1 MFAREEMSMD
11 IDSTAADGPVGG
23 SRSELI
29 KDSSAATFMADVVEA
44 STTTPVIVDFWA
56 AWCGPCKQLGPVLEK
71 VVTEAGGAVKLVK
84 VDIDENPEIAQQ
96 LRVQSIPAVF
106 AFKNGQPVDGFA
118 GALPE
123 SQIREFVK
131 KLTGGAAGESPV
143 AEELEAAESFLNEK
157 NYDAAIALFKQI
169 LQHDPSSGRGLAG
182 LCKTLIAL
190 NRLDEAKEVVDK
202 LSEEQKKEQ
211 EIKSALSQLDLALA
225 SGDTGNL
232 TELKLSVEADPK
244 NLEARFD
251 LAMALYASGDSEGAV
266 DHLLE
271 SIAINRGWNDEAA
284 RKQLVKLFGAFGQTD
299 PLTIEARKRLSSIL
313 FS

>member
-1 MFAREEMSMD
+1 MD
-11 IDSTAADGPVGG
+11 IDNMGANGPVGDMG
-23 SRSELI
+23 SEHI
-29 KDSSAATFMADVVEA
+29 KDSSTATFMADVVEA

-56 AWCGPCKQLGPVLEK
+56 PWCGPCKQLGPVLER

-143 AEELEAAESFLNEK
+143 AEALEAAESMLNEEK
-157 NYDAAIALFKQI
+157 YDAASGLFKQI
-169 LQHDPSSGRGLAG
+169 LQHDPSSTRGLAG

-190 NRLDEAKEVVDK
+190 NNLDEAKNVVDN
-202 LSEEQKKEQ
+202 LSEEQKKEP
-211 EIKSALSQLDLALA
+211 EIKTALSQLDLALT
-225 SGDTGNL
+225 SGYTGDL
-232 TELKLSVEADPK
+232 TDLKLSVEADPK

-251 LAMALYASGDSEGAV
+251 LAMALYASGDNGGAV

-271 SIAINRGWNDEAA
+271 SIAINRAWNDEAA
-284 RKQLVKLFGAFGQTD
+284 RKQLVKLFSAFGQTD

>member
-44 STTTPVIVDFWA
+44 STSTPVIVDFWA

>member
-11 IDSTAADGPVGG
+11 IDSTAAGGPVGG

-143 AEELEAAESFLNEK
+143 AEELEAAESFLNDK

>member
-1 MFAREEMSMD
+1 M
-11 IDSTAADGPVGG
+11 
-23 SRSELI
+23 
-29 KDSSAATFMADVVEA
+29 
-44 STTTPVIVDFWA
+44 
-56 AWCGPCKQLGPVLEK
+56 LEK

-143 AEELEAAESFLNEK
+143 AEALEAAESMLNEE
-157 NYDAAIALFKQI
+157 NYDAASELFKQI
-169 LQHDPSSGRGLAG
+169 LQHDPSSTRGLAG

-190 NRLDEAKEVVDK
+190 NNLDEAKEVVDN
-202 LSEEQKKEQ
+202 LSEEQKKEP
-211 EIKSALSQLDLALA
+211 EIKTALSQLDLALA
-225 SGDTGNL
+225 SGDTGDL
-232 TELKLSVEADPK
+232 TELKLSLEANPK

-251 LAMALYASGDSEGAV
+251 LAMALYASGDNEGAV

-271 SIAINRGWNDEAA
+271 SIAINRAWNDEAA

>member
-1 MFAREEMSMD
+1 MTD
-11 IDSTAADGPVGG
+11 INQF
-23 SRSELI
+23 I
-29 KDSSAATFMADVVEA
+29 KDTTTASFSEDVIEA
-44 STTTPVIVDFWA
+44 SNHSLVIVDFWA
-56 AWCGPCKQLGPVLEK
+56 PWCGPCKQLTPTLEK
-71 VVTEAGGAVKLVK
+71 IVSEFGGNVLLCK
-84 VDIDENPEIAQQ
+84 VNVDENQAIAAQMGI
-96 LRVQSIPAVF
+96 QSIPAVF

-143 AEELEAAESFLNEK
+143 AEALEAAESLLNEE
-157 NYDAAIALFKQI
+157 NYDAASGLFKQI
-169 LQHDPSSGRGLAG
+169 LQHDPSNARGLAG

-190 NRLDEAKEVVDK
+190 NNLDEAKEVVDN
-202 LSEEQKKEQ
+202 LSEEQMKEP
-211 EIKSALSQLDLALA
+211 EIKSALIQLDLALA
-225 SGDTGNL
+225 SGDTGDL

-251 LAMALYASGDSEGAV
+251 LATALYASGDNEGAV
-266 DHLLE
+266 EHLLE
-271 SIAINRGWNDEAA
+271 SIAINRAWNDEAA